1 MAERLQKILAE
12 RGVCSRRKAETLI
25 REGRV
30 RLNGAA
36 AHLGDTARP
45 EQDVIEVDG
54 VRLGAAPE
62 SVVLM
67 VNKPRGY
74 VCTAS
79 DERGRKTVLELAPE
93 RPERLYPVGRLDMYS
108 EGLLLLTNDGALAQK
123 LTHPAQQI
131 EKVYHLWVSGFTP
144 GAERR
149 LERPIVLDGRPICP
163 PGVRLLHQSG
173 GTAMLEITIH
183 EGRNRQIRRMCQSA
197 GLTVTRLKRIREGRL
212 SLGGLEPGCW
222 RLLTAQEQEYLNS
235 L

>member
-12 RGVCSRRKAETLI
+12 RGVCSRRKAEELI
-25 REGRV
+25 RAGRV
-30 RLNGAA
+30 RCNGATA
-36 AHLGDTARP
+36 RLGDTACP
-45 EQDVIEVDG
+45 EQDLIEVDG
-54 VRLGAAPE
+54 VRLGTAPE
-62 SVVLM
+62 RVVLM

-74 VCTAS
+74 VCTAR

-123 LTHPAQQI
+123 LTHPAHQI

-144 GAERR
+144 GGEKR
-149 LERPIVLDGRPICP
+149 LAKPIVLDGRPICP

-212 SLGGLEPGCW
+212 CLNGLETGCW
-222 RLLTAQEQEYLNS
+222 RRLTPEEQEYLNS

>member
-79 DERGRKTVLELAPE
+79 DERGR
-93 RPERLYPVGRLDMYS
+93 
-108 EGLLLLTNDGALAQK
+108 
-123 LTHPAQQI
+123 
-131 EKVYHLWVSGFTP
+131 
-144 GAERR
+144 
-149 LERPIVLDGRPICP
+149 
-163 PGVRLLHQSG
+163 
-173 GTAMLEITIH
+173 
-183 EGRNRQIRRMCQSA
+183 
-197 GLTVTRLKRIREGRL
+197 
-212 SLGGLEPGCW
+212 
-222 RLLTAQEQEYLNS
+222 
-235 L
+235 